1 MENYLS
7 KLKASGDR
15 LLVLLKTRGPQTAA
29 SLAAELGITN
39 EGTRLQLQKLAEEEL
54 VSATANS
61 KGVGRPVQV
70 WSLTATG
77 NGRFPDTHATLT
89 LELMQNIRSEL
100 GQQALDQI
108 ITARESK
115 QLEKYRQILD
125 DLTDL
130 EEKIAR
136 FAAIR
141 TEEGY
146 LAEWRKDETGFT
158 FIENHCPICSAAIQ
172 CENICK
178 SEMKT
183 FSTILGENVQVIRT
197 DHIVKGAR
205 RCVYRIAIKGQ
216 LV

>member
-1 MENYLS
+1 LENYLS

-29 SLAAELGITN
+29 SLAGELGITS
-39 EGTRLQLQKLAEEEL
+39 EGARLQLLKLSEEGL
-54 VSATANS
+54 VDATASS

-70 WSLTATG
+70 WSLTAMG
-77 NGRFPDTHATLT
+77 NARFPDTHATLT
-89 LELMQNIRSEL
+89 LELMQTIRKEL

-108 ITARESK
+108 ITARESQ

-125 DLTDL
+125 NVDDI

-146 LAEWRKDETGFT
+146 LAEWRRDEAGFT
-158 FIENHCPICSAAIQ
+158 FIENHCPICSAATQ

-183 FSTILGENVQVIRT
+183 FNAILGDNVEVSRT

-205 RCVYRIAIKGQ
+205 RCVYRISYKGL

>member
-29 SLAAELGITN
+29 LLAAELGITN

-77 NGRFPDTHATLT
+77 NARFPDTHATLT
-89 LELMQNIRSEL
+89 LELMQTIRNEL

-125 DLTDL
+125 DITDL

-183 FSTILGENVQVIRT
+183 FSTILGENVQVSRT

-205 RCVYRIAIKGQ
+205 SCVYRIAIKGQ

>member
-1 MENYLS
+1 M
-7 KLKASGDR
+7 KASGDR

-29 SLAAELGITN
+29 LLAAELGITN

-77 NGRFPDTHATLT
+77 NARFPDTHATLT
-89 LELMQNIRSEL
+89 LELMQTIRNEL

-125 DLTDL
+125 DITDL

-183 FSTILGENVQVIRT
+183 FSTILGENVQVSRT

-205 RCVYRIAIKGQ
+205 SCVYRIAIKGQ